1 MAGSPASMLNF
12 ARAAKVAALLLFF
25 LPWVTVSCAE
35 QPFITMT
42 GVNLVTGSLSMTNP
56 MTGVA
61 ESPPGMGS
69 GGDPFV
75 MIGAALIVIGLIV
88 SFLVKGKGGAMGAA
102 LCALLAGVALAYT
115 VLLRVPQ
122 AVTQG
127 TAGAG
132 ATGADPAAAAA
143 GPGGMTPEQVAEM
156 IRVNIEI
163 GFWLV
168 LAALAAA
175 VVLNILAM
183 KDLGRP
189 AALAADPPP
198 PTI

>member
-1 MAGSPASMLNF
+1 MAGSALMMNL
-12 ARAAKVAALLLFF
+12 ARLAKVAALLLFL

-42 GVNLVTGSLSMTNP
+42 GLNLVTGSITMTNP

-61 ESPPGMGS
+61 ETPPGTGT
-69 GGDPFV
+69 GDLFV
-75 MIGAALIVIGLIV
+75 MIGAALIVIGLLV
-88 SFLVKGKGGAMGAA
+88 SFLVKGKGGAIGAA
-102 LCALLAGVALAYT
+102 VCALLAGVSLALT
-115 VLLRVPQ
+115 VLLRLPD
-122 AVTQG
+122 AVTQAMA
-127 TAGAG
+127 AGG
-132 ATGADPAAAAA
+132 GADPSAAGAA
-143 GPGGMTPEQVAEM
+143 GPVTPEQMAEM
-156 IRVNIEI
+156 IRVNVEI

-189 AALAADPPP
+189 AAVSAADPPP
-198 PTI
+198 STL